1 MKKFLYC
8 LFVLCSCVFMSCS
21 DDELTLEE
29 MKLALVGEWDYL
41 EEETYG
47 VSSYLGC
54 PLIFN
59 SDGTGAELHWKGDVV
74 EQEYVEF
81 TYELVQMES
90 NDWLKEGDTGLYL
103 HLTYIK
109 SGLKSSRYVLE
120 ITPNRFVWKSSPI
133 TQDMPKK
140 YKKVK

>member
-1 MKKFLYC
+1 MLLYC

-29 MKLALVGEWDYL
+29 MKQALVGEWDYL
-41 EEETYG
+41 EEETDG

-59 SDGTGAELHWKGDVV
+59 SDGTGAELHWKIDVV

-81 TYELVQMES
+81 TYELVQMEPH
-90 NDWLKEGDTGLYL
+90 DWLGEEDTGLYL
-103 HLTYIK
+103 YIK
-109 SGLKSSRYVLE
+109 HSFTDLVESRYVLE
-120 ITPNRFVWKSSPI
+120 ITPNRFSWKASPI
-133 TQDMPKK
+133 TCDMPKQ